1 MKINYRLWGLLFLF
15 STLVGLLNFAI
26 IITSEYASYSSV
38 KWIYPFVNEMTGA
51 YSGYLVL
58 PLMLLLFKKLPL
70 KKDNASKYLPIY
82 LFASLIIGITHT
94 MLMWGSRTL
103 FYPILDLG
111 EFNYGDM
118 RYRFIM
124 EYLKQFL
131 WFWITFGAFRYFISR
146 REREEQRIKTI
157 QLEELLTKTKLES
170 LQAQLN
176 PHFLFNTLNMISSIM
191 YEDIQS
197 ADKMIANLS
206 ALLRIS
212 LKNTNQNGIVFASE
226 LEILNLYLEI
236 MKERFKDKLD
246 VTLEIDDNLLEVKVP
261 PFLFQPIVENS
272 IKHGMENLSKLV
284 LSIKAEIINDY
295 AIVYIE
301 DNGKGIEENSL
312 KLTGVGLSNIAERL
326 KKTFCDDYEFVWKNK
341 VGGGLITKIVFPI
354 K

>member
-1 MKINYRLWGLLFLF
+1 
-15 STLVGLLNFAI
+15 
-26 IITSEYASYSSV
+26 
-38 KWIYPFVNEMTGA
+38 
-51 YSGYLVL
+51 
-58 PLMLLLFKKLPL
+58 
-70 KKDNASKYLPIY
+70 
-82 LFASLIIGITHT
+82 
-94 MLMWGSRTL
+94 
-103 FYPILDLG
+103 
-111 EFNYGDM
+111 
-118 RYRFIM
+118 
-124 EYLKQFL
+124 
-131 WFWITFGAFRYFISR
+131 
-146 REREEQRIKTI
+146 
-157 QLEELLTKTKLES
+157 
-170 LQAQLN
+170 
-176 PHFLFNTLNMISSIM
+176 M

-284 LSIKAEIINDY
+284 LSIKAEKINDY

-326 KKTFCDDYEFVWKNK
+326 KKTFSDDYEFVWKNK
-341 VGGGLITKIVFPI
+341 IGGGLITKIVFPI
-354 K
+354 KSKD